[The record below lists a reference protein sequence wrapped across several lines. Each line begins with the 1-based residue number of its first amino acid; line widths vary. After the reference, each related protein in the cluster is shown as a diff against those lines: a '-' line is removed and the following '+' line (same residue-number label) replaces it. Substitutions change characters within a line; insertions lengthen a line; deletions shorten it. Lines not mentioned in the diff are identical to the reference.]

1 MVTSILIS
9 ITISCSDAFSIIQ
22 RLTRVVGLTQLQKT
36 EIVQEIR
43 KTIPFCPVIVKKD
56 GK

>member
-1 MVTSILIS
+1 MVALFLAT
-9 ITISCSDAFSIIQ
+9 TISCSDAFSIIK
-22 RLTRVVGLTQLQKT
+22 RITKVVGLTELQKT

>member
-1 MVTSILIS
+1 MVALFLTT
-9 ITISCSDAFSIIQ
+9 TISCSDALNIIQ

-56 GK
+56 AK

>member
-9 ITISCSDAFSIIQ
+9 ITISCSDAINIIH
-22 RLTRVVGLTQLQKT
+22 RITKVVGLTELQKT

>member
-1 MVTSILIS
+1 MVVLFASTI
-9 ITISCSDAFSIIQ
+9 ISCSDALSIIQ
-22 RLTRVVGLTQLQKT
+22 RITKVVGLTELQKT

>member
-1 MVTSILIS
+1 MVALFLTT
-9 ITISCSDAFSIIQ
+9 TISCSDALNIIQ
-22 RLTRVVGLTQLQKT
+22 RITKVVGLTELQKT

>member
-1 MVTSILIS
+1 MVALFLTT
-9 ITISCSDAFSIIQ
+9 TISCSDAINIIQ

>member
-1 MVTSILIS
+1 MVALFLTT
-9 ITISCSDAFSIIQ
+9 TISCSDALNIIH
-22 RLTRVVGLTQLQKT
+22 RITNVVGLTQLQKT

-43 KTIPFCPVIVKKD
+43 KSIPFCPVIVKKD

>member
-1 MVTSILIS
+1 MVALFLAT
-9 ITISCSDAFSIIQ
+9 TISCTDALNIIQ
-22 RLTRVVGLTQLQKT
+22 RITKVVGLTQLQKI

>member
-1 MVTSILIS
+1 MVALFLTT
-9 ITISCSDAFSIIQ
+9 TISCSDALNIIH
-22 RLTRVVGLTQLQKT
+22 RITKVVGLTQLQKT

-43 KTIPFCPVIVKKD
+43 KSIPFCPVIVKKD

>member
-1 MVTSILIS
+1 MVALFLTT
-9 ITISCSDAFSIIQ
+9 TISCSDAISIIH
-22 RLTRVVGLTQLQKT
+22 RITKVVGLTQLQKT

-43 KTIPFCPVIVKKD
+43 KSIPFCPVIVKKD